1 MNFVR
6 VRNWDR
12 FQHYKDRAPPWIK
25 LYMSLLDDYEFTCLQ
40 DASKLLLYSMFLLAG
55 RTHNKIP
62 ADPRWIQRAASLQKV
77 PDLAPLIAA
86 RFLEEYQTLR
96 NTEQIASTTLADC
109 TQPDSD
115 PLAFARSR
123 EGEQS
128 RAEGERAG
136 APPHLNGH
144 AKEEPTAGLDAVAW
158 SRFLDYRK
166 QLRKTIKPVSI
177 QAAQRKL
184 AGFGADQ
191 AAVVEQSIANGWE
204 GLFALK
210 DQPKKLEGKGH
221 GLPTLNA

>member
-1 MNFVR
+1 MNYLR
-6 VRNWDR
+6 IRNWDK

-25 LYMSLLDDYEFTCLQ
+25 LYMSLLDDYEFSRLQ
-40 DASKLLLYSMFLLAG
+40 DASKLLLYSMFLIAG

-62 ADPRWIQRAASLQKV
+62 ADPQWIQRAASLQKV

-86 RFLEEYQTLR
+86 RFLEEYQALR
-96 NTEQIASTTLADC
+96 DTEQIASNTLADC
-109 TQPDSD
+109 EQSASTA
-115 PLAFARSR
+115 LALARSR

-128 RAEGERAG
+128 RAEGESAG
-136 APPHLNGH
+136 APLTNGEH
-144 AKEEPTAGLDAVAW
+144 PEELPAGLDASAW
-158 SRFLDYRK
+158 ARFLDYRQK
-166 QLRKTIKPVSI
+166 IRKTIKPVSML
-177 QAAQRKL
+177 AAQRKL

-210 DQPKKLEGKGH
+210 DKPKREEGKR